1 MGTLDG
7 RRELGA
13 RFERRCRMR
22 WIAAAGERLAALFYR
37 GRQDAELD
45 EELEFHLEQEAGLLR
60 DAGLDSN
67 EAGRE
72 ARRRLGGIQQCKE
85 AVRHARGL
93 SAVDDLTRD
102 VAMAIRGI
110 ARRPILFLGVAA
122 TLGLGIGATTT
133 IYAVVDGVMLRRLPY
148 HEPAALVTVGAVS
161 SVGAFVAPGVQDL
174 GPISILHYQQLRA
187 RARSFDTLVAVRVDR
202 LMPLPT
208 PDGGETNVRAH
219 EVSHGLLEM
228 LGTTAPVL
236 GRLFLPEEY
245 DTPQEGAV
253 MVSFEEWQRR
263 HGGDPDIIGK
273 TIGRIRGGRFPAVV
287 VGVLPPEFHPL
298 EAFFASGERPGYYF
312 PRAPELLAE
321 NRGWEPWYVLGRL
334 RSGVSIDQARS
345 EVERIAA
352 DVAREFPETVGVR
365 QRNGSPYRI
374 GLNGL
379 QAQTVGANAQ
389 VLGVFLG
396 AAALLLV
403 LAAMNAA
410 TLLLA
415 RSLER
420 SKEFGIRMALGA
432 GRMRVV
438 WLIICE
444 TGILAIAGGALGV
457 LIAHAGVAAF
467 LRFAPA
473 SIPRLNAIA
482 LDARVLTMTAAASI
496 ATGITVGLLP
506 ALGLT
511 RWGPWQPLQ
520 AGAHS
525 FAEPTS
531 RLRSVLVAGQMT
543 MAIVLL
549 AGAGLLFNSFVR
561 MRAVDPGLD
570 ADLLVTL
577 TLPYKDA
584 AIGRLPLPQAWDS
597 VLDELRAVPGVQS
610 AAGTTTVPFQT
621 PFWSVRARLP
631 GDDLDTWRSGIAG
644 YAITPD
650 YLETVGTRLLRGRN
664 FDQLDGLGKERV
676 ALVNE
681 TFVRTQLAGV
691 DPIGIVVRV
700 TENDEPVRIVGV
712 VEDVIQQRA
721 EEGFRPAL
729 YVPYT
734 QYGGTRFVVAVVRTT
749 LSAEAMLDDL
759 RAVSTRLN
767 PGRQPDVRVMRDLM
781 ASTLTAP
788 RFRAMLIGAFAVA
801 ATMLAAVGLYA
812 AMAHFVVRRRRE
824 LGIRMALGANR
835 ADVVRMVLWR
845 GLRLSMSGLALGAM
859 AALLLS
865 RTLRGFLYG
874 VNSHDP
880 ATFMMVAVV
889 LVLVSLAASLLPA
902 RRATAADPIIV
913 LKAD

>member
-1 MGTLDG
+1 M
-7 RRELGA
+7 EN
-13 RFERRCRMR
+13 
-22 WIAAAGERLAALFYR
+22 LA
-37 GRQDAELD
+37 
-45 EELEFHLEQEAGLLR
+45 
-60 DAGLDSN
+60 
-67 EAGRE
+67 
-72 ARRRLGGIQQCKE
+72 
-85 AVRHARGL
+85 
-93 SAVDDLTRD
+93 RD
-102 VAMAIRGI
+102 VAIAARSV
-110 ARRPILFLGVAA
+110 ARRPVLSLGVAV

-148 HEPAALVTVGAVS
+148 EEPSTLVTLGALS
-161 SVGAFVAPGVQDL
+161 PLGAFVAPGVQNL
-174 GPISILHYQQLRA
+174 GPISLLHYQQLRA
-187 RARSFDTLVAVRVDR
+187 RVRSFDTLVAVRVDR
-202 LMPLPT
+202 LMPLAT
-208 PDGGETNVRAH
+208 PDGGEMNVRAH
-219 EVSHGLLEM
+219 EISDGLLEM
-228 LGTTAPVL
+228 LGTTAPAV

-245 DTPQEGAV
+245 GTPQEGAV
-253 MVSFEEWQRR
+253 MVAFDEWQRR
-263 HGGDPDIIGK
+263 HGGDPGIIGR

-287 VGVLPPEFHPL
+287 VGVLPPDFHPL

-312 PRAPELLAE
+312 PRAPELLPE
-321 NRGWEPWYVLGRL
+321 DRGWEPWYVLGRL
-334 RSGVSIDQARS
+334 RPGVSIEQARA
-345 EVERIAA
+345 EVERVAA
-352 DVAREFPETVGVR
+352 DVAREFPEAVGVR

-379 QAQTVGANAQ
+379 QAQTVGANAH

-396 AAALLLV
+396 AAALLLA
-403 LAAMNAA
+403 LATMNAA

-415 RSLER
+415 RSLDR

-432 GRMRVV
+432 GRTRVV
-438 WLIICE
+438 RLIVCE

-457 LIAHAGVAAF
+457 LIAYAGVGAF
-467 LRFAPA
+467 LRFAPS

-482 LDARVLTMTAAASI
+482 LDGRVLTMTAAASI
-496 ATGITVGLLP
+496 AAGIAVGLLP

-511 RWGPWQPLQ
+511 RWGPWQSLQ

-543 MAIVLL
+543 LAIVLL

-561 MRAVDPGLD
+561 MRSVDPGID
-570 ADLLVTL
+570 ADRLVTL
-577 TLPYKDA
+577 TVPYKDA
-584 AIGRLPLPQAWDS
+584 AFGRLPLPQAWDS

-621 PFWSVRARLP
+621 PFWSLRARLP
-631 GDDLDTWRSGIAG
+631 GDGLDTWRSGIAG

-650 YLETVGTRLLRGRN
+650 YLETVGTRLLAGRN
-664 FDQLDGLGKERV
+664 FDRLDGPGKERV

-681 TFVRTQLAGV
+681 SFVRTQLDGV
-691 DPIGIVVRV
+691 DPIGIVVRL
-700 TENDEPVRIVGV
+700 TENDERVRIVGV

-721 EEGFRPAL
+721 EEGFRPAI

-734 QYGGTRFVVAVVRTT
+734 QYGGTAFVVAVVRTT
-749 LSAEAMLDDL
+749 LSAEAMLGDL
-759 RAVSTRLN
+759 RAVSTRLI

-788 RFRAMLIGAFAVA
+788 RFRAMLIAAFAAA

-812 AMAHFVVRRRRE
+812 ALAHFVERRRRE
-824 LGIRMALGANR
+824 LAIRMALGANR
-835 ADVVRMVLWR
+835 ADVVRMVLGR
-845 GLRLSMSGLALGAM
+845 GLRLSMSGLAVGAM

-874 VNSHDP
+874 VDSHDP

-889 LVLVSLAASLLPA
+889 LVLVSLAASVLPA

-913 LKAD
+913 LKTD

>member
-1 MGTLDG
+1 M
-7 RRELGA
+7 
-13 RFERRCRMR
+13 
-22 WIAAAGERLAALFYR
+22 
-37 GRQDAELD
+37 
-45 EELEFHLEQEAGLLR
+45 
-60 DAGLDSN
+60 
-67 EAGRE
+67 
-72 ARRRLGGIQQCKE
+72 
-85 AVRHARGL
+85 
-93 SAVDDLTRD
+93 
-102 VAMAIRGI
+102 
-110 ARRPILFLGVAA
+110 
-122 TLGLGIGATTT
+122 
-133 IYAVVDGVMLRRLPY
+133 
-148 HEPAALVTVGAVS
+148 
-161 SVGAFVAPGVQDL
+161 
-174 GPISILHYQQLRA
+174 
-187 RARSFDTLVAVRVDR
+187 
-202 LMPLPT
+202 
-208 PDGGETNVRAH
+208 
-219 EVSHGLLEM
+219 
-228 LGTTAPVL
+228 
-236 GRLFLPEEY
+236 
-245 DTPQEGAV
+245 
-253 MVSFEEWQRR
+253 
-263 HGGDPDIIGK
+263 
-273 TIGRIRGGRFPAVV
+273 
-287 VGVLPPEFHPL
+287 
-298 EAFFASGERPGYYF
+298 
-312 PRAPELLAE
+312 
-321 NRGWEPWYVLGRL
+321 
-334 RSGVSIDQARS
+334 
-345 EVERIAA
+345 
-352 DVAREFPETVGVR
+352 
-365 QRNGSPYRI
+365 
-374 GLNGL
+374 
-379 QAQTVGANAQ
+379 
-389 VLGVFLG
+389 
-396 AAALLLV
+396 
-403 LAAMNAA
+403 
-410 TLLLA
+410 
-415 RSLER
+415 
-420 SKEFGIRMALGA
+420 
-432 GRMRVV
+432 
-438 WLIICE
+438 
-444 TGILAIAGGALGV
+444 

-496 ATGITVGLLP
+496 ATGIAVGLLP

-570 ADLLVTL
+570 ADRLVTL

-664 FDQLDGLGKERV
+664 FDHLDGLGKERV